1 MTIKHLAVRNF
12 RGIRSLD
19 WEIERQVNCLVGPGD
34 SAKTTILD
42 ALELS
47 LSPRTSILFADSD
60 FTDCDFSKEISIRVV
75 IADPPSALCKE
86 EKFGLYL
93 VGWDGLVEHD
103 IRELEEDDE
112 PHLAIQLSVASSL
125 EPEWTVVAPNRDP
138 KFISSR
144 DRELIAFSRL
154 GDFVDRHITWARGSA
169 LARMGDGK
177 ASLREV
183 LAEAQ
188 RQAVNAVRD
197 LEGTAL
203 HESAEKIEELSKLLG
218 VRPREKFAPGL
229 DARSIGDG
237 TAFLSLHDGD
247 VPLRLCGVGTRRLVT
262 AAIQRQ
268 SLREGGA
275 ILVDEIEHGL
285 EPHRLIHL
293 IRTLLPKHGEPGP
306 QIFITTHSSTVV
318 AEVGA
323 SGVCIVRNTDG
334 QVSVTS
340 IPDSEATVGLVR
352 SQPHAI
358 LARKVI
364 VCEGKTE
371 GGLMWALDDARQEA
385 NDLCFSILG
394 LVPVDGG
401 GCTHAPNI
409 AIQLASIGFSVAYFC
424 DSDVPPKP
432 GYDEMTSAGVRVFLW
447 PGEVCTEERLFLDV
461 PLESLQSIYD
471 LACQLNDEDACLRQA
486 QGQLSNNFNG
496 EVETWIRA
504 HSDDLLRQGLAQAAT
519 PSEQKKAWFKRW
531 DKGKALGRLVL
542 SQREALADPSRET
555 FNALEAWIE
564 GS

>member
-1 MTIKHLAVRNF
+1 MRLTHLRVRNF

-34 SAKTTILD
+34 STKTTILD

-75 IADPPSALCKE
+75 IAGPPSSLCKE
-86 EKFGLYL
+86 EQFGLYL

-103 IRELEEDDE
+103 IRELEENDE

-188 RQAVNAVRD
+188 RHAVKAVR
-197 LEGTAL
+197 ESGGTTL
-203 HESAEKIEELSKLLG
+203 HQSAEKIEELAMELG
-218 VRPREKFAPGL
+218 VMPRERFAPGL
-229 DARSIGDG
+229 DARSVGEG
-237 TAFLSLHDGD
+237 TSFLSLHDGD
-247 VPLRLCGVGTRRLVT
+247 VPLRLSGVGTRRLVT

-268 SLREGGA
+268 SLKEDGA

-285 EPHRLIHL
+285 EPHRLLHL
-293 IRTLLPKHGEPGP
+293 VRTLLPKQGEPGP
-306 QIFITTHSSTVV
+306 QAFVTTHSSTVV

-323 SGVCIVRNTDG
+323 NGVCIVRNTDG
-334 QVSVTS
+334 KVTVTP
-340 IPDSEATVGLVR
+340 IPAAEATAGLVR
-352 SQPHAI
+352 SQPNAM

-371 GGLMWALDDARQEA
+371 GGLMWALDDTRQEA
-385 NDLCFSILG
+385 NGLCFGILG

-401 GCTHAPNI
+401 GCTHAPDI
-409 AIQLASIGFSVAYFC
+409 AIQLASLGFSVAYFG

-461 PLESLQSIYD
+461 PLESLQSIYA

-486 QGQLSNNFNG
+486 QGQLGNDFNG
-496 EVETWIRA
+496 EVEAWINA
-504 HSDDLLRQGLAQAAT
+504 HTEDALRHGLAKAAT
-519 PSEQKKAWFKRW
+519 PKDTKKAWFKRW
-531 DKGKALGRLVL
+531 DKGRALGRLVL
-542 SQREALADPSRET
+542 SQRDALSESSCET